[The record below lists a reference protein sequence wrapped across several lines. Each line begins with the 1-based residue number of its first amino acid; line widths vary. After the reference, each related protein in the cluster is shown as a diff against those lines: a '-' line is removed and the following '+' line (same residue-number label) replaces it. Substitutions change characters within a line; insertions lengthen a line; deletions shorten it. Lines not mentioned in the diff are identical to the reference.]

1 MNHTTEGTL
10 LEWLDGRLSPAERPQ
25 VERHVATCVACTA
38 EMERLRLLSATF
50 GGAMELLDPPAPTRA
65 AYAAVLRRRAR
76 WWGADTRRVL
86 ERAAILVLA
95 VAGIASATLPGSPLR
110 AWLEERFGSGGD
122 VTAPEAHAPS
132 TPPAPDHPPVPEAEI
147 ASAGVAILPAG
158 GSVRIVLTN
167 ADPALRIRV
176 RLAEG
181 EIVDVRATGAA
192 AGAQFRTGPGRISI
206 TDAGRGEIQ
215 IALPHTV
222 ARATVVVGTRPYLVK
237 EGHQVR
243 VLAPAADT
251 AGAEFIFTVQP

>member
-1 MNHTTEGTL
+1 MNHTAEGTL

-25 VERHVATCVACTA
+25 VERHVASCAACTT
-38 EMERLRLLSATF
+38 ELERLRLLSATF
-50 GGAMELLDPPAPTRA
+50 GGAVELLDPPAPTRA

-76 WWGADTRRVL
+76 WWGADTRRAL

-110 AWLEERFGSGGD
+110 AWLEDRFGSGGE
-122 VTAPEAHAPS
+122 VTAPVARAPS
-132 TPPAPDHPPVPEAEI
+132 TPPAPDNRPVAEAEI

-158 GSVRIVLTN
+158 DSVRIVLTN

-192 AGAQFRTGPGRISI
+192 ADAQFRTGPGRISI
-206 TDAGRGEIQ
+206 TDAGTGEIQ

-222 ARATVVVGTRPYLVK
+222 ARATVLVGTKPYLIK

-251 AGAEFIFTVQP
+251 AGAEFIFTAQP